1 MHTDDITTDVL
12 MQHEMEKI
20 EDRIETMEKSVVG
33 LEAVVSKYKKTL
45 KDAVNE
51 LCYQCG
57 QYKNEH
63 LGACDG
69 CRWKGLRSG
78 DIE

>member
-1 MHTDDITTDVL
+1 MTMENETFSKEYVDVL
-12 MQHEMEKI
+12 TQEIENRRRYIEKY
-20 EDRIETMEKSVVG
+20 RRV
-33 LEAVVSKYKKTL
+33 L

-57 QYKNEH
+57 QYKQEH
-63 LGACDG
+63 KGACDG
-69 CRWKGLRSG
+69 CRWKGLKSG

>member
-1 MHTDDITTDVL
+1 MTMENETFSKEYVDVL
-12 MQHEMEKI
+12 TQEIENRRRYIEKY
-20 EDRIETMEKSVVG
+20 RRV
-33 LEAVVSKYKKTL
+33 L

-57 QYKNEH
+57 QYKQEH
-63 LGACDG
+63 KGACDG
-69 CRWKGLRSG
+69 CRWKGLRSS

>member
-1 MHTDDITTDVL
+1 M
-12 MQHEMEKI
+12 
-20 EDRIETMEKSVVG
+20 TMEN
-33 LEAVVSKYKKTL
+33 ETFSKDYVDALTQEIENKRRYIEKYRRTL
-45 KDAVNE
+45 KDSVNE